1 MESLAPI
8 FGDIGNVLGYPAMLL
23 VFWLY
28 TKVKENTKRLEDGER
43 RFNEQDKETDA
54 VKASMSSIQ
63 SDVSFI
69 RGFIEGKNSISKDG
83 EKKSS

>member
-28 TKVKENTKRLEDGER
+28 NKVKENTKRLDEGER
-43 RFNEQDKETDA
+43 RFSEQEKETDA
-54 VKASMSSIQ
+54 VKDSMAAIR

-69 RGFIEGKNSISKDG
+69 RGFIEGKNIANDDCK
-83 EKKSS
+83 

>member
-69 RGFIEGKNSISKDG
+69 RGFIEGKNASKDG

>member
-43 RFNEQDKETDA
+43 RFSEQDKETDA

-69 RGFIEGKNSISKDG
+69 RGFIEGKNSVAKDG
-83 EKKSS
+83 EKKTS